1 MELDVFKILLR
12 HAQHVARIGKKDIA
26 PLNILGHVLVLALLE
41 VLEFLL
47 VICLYPASLVKMHGL
62 PAALGVV
69 LVLQAVLDNLE
80 LQLTNRAHDAAAVE
94 LVDEELRHTLV
105 HELLQSLLE
114 LLVLHR
120 VIILD
125 VLEKE
130 WREAWQTAKMHLLS
144 LRQRISYLENT
155 VVWQT
160 YNVTR
165 ISLVNGTLA
174 LCHELGRRRETHV
187 LIQAHVVI
195 WLISHK
201 FARAYLTE
209 SDAGAVVWINI
220 GCNFEDET
228 TELRFFR
235 LHQSLICLGGSRR
248 WSNMNKTVEE
258 FLNTKI
264 VQCRTEEHRCYFGRT
279 VGFFLK
285 LRLNTIYQFQFLT
298 QLCSLTFTNPLV
310 EF

>member
-1 MELDVFKILLR
+1 
-12 HAQHVARIGKKDIA
+12 
-26 PLNILGHVLVLALLE
+26 
-41 VLEFLL
+41 
-47 VICLYPASLVKMHGL
+47 MHRL

-69 LVLQAVLDNLE
+69 LVLQAVLDNLK
-80 LQLTNRAHDAAAVE
+80 LQLTHSAHDAAAVE

-114 LLVLHR
+114 LLALHR

-144 LRQRISYLENT
+144 LRQRISNLEDA

-160 YNVTR
+160 NNVAR

-174 LCHELGRRRETHV
+174 LRHELGRRRETHV

-201 FARAYLTE
+201 LARAYLAE
-209 SDAGAVVWINI
+209 SDARAVVWINI
-220 GCNFEDET
+220 GCNLKDET
-228 TELRFFR
+228 AELWFFR
-235 LHQSLICLGGSRR
+235 LHQSLLCLGWSRR
-248 WSNMNKTVEE
+248 WSNMNETVEE
-258 FLNTKI
+258 FLNTEI
-264 VQCRTEEHRCYFGRT
+264 VQRRTEEHWGYLG
-279 VGFFLK
+279 
-285 LRLNTIYQFQFLT
+285 
-298 QLCSLTFTNPLV
+298 
-310 EF
+310 